1 MYATYKIDVN
11 EICRQDYTNDER
23 FLKLQKSDQDLFKS
37 TFQSLA
43 CMEEILQAEDILK
56 SWFPLLNKQVFIS
69 HSPPL
74 SE

>member
-37 TFQSLA
+37 TFQSLYGGDSSSRRYTKK
-43 CMEEILQAEDILK
+43 LVSSTK
-56 SWFPLLNKQVFIS
+56 
-69 HSPPL
+69 
-74 SE
+74 